1 MDHGARPVH
10 HELMA
15 GRRTLWCEEPHR
27 DVARRESR
35 VKGSPPVA
43 TNDGVED
50 EMGWRWGSIKVAF
63 GVWCGEALGMEK
75 RSYQWGWRRRR
86 LVVLAVS
93 ILQDWR

>member
-1 MDHGARPVH
+1 VNCGLINEKGRALFAKLLGFLKDSKLFSYRKSCEPSPRLMDHGARPVH

-50 EMGWRWGSIKVAF
+50 EMGWR
-63 GVWCGEALGMEK
+63 
-75 RSYQWGWRRRR
+75 
-86 LVVLAVS
+86 
-93 ILQDWR
+93 

>member
-27 DVARRESR
+27 DAARRESR

-43 TNDGVED
+43 TNDDVED
-50 EMGWRWGSIKVAF
+50 EMGWR
-63 GVWCGEALGMEK
+63 
-75 RSYQWGWRRRR
+75 
-86 LVVLAVS
+86 
-93 ILQDWR
+93 